1 MDTAQQIVW
10 HLANA
15 QRAGATVAEI
25 RAVREIA
32 MEVGRKVGV
41 QWGNGV
47 PEVQG

>member
-15 QRAGATVAEI
+15 RRAGATVAEI

-32 MEVGRKVGV
+32 MEVGRQAGV
-41 QWGNGV
+41 EWGNGV
-47 PEVQG
+47 PEVLG